1 MRRTTGQQQ
10 RHFMEYNVSDIVQEA
25 KVALDENVDS
35 SALSGFGDVDTLKLD
50 EIVESKVVDAA
61 RVIESNAPAHLLDSG
76 KAFGESI
83 GWDGQPGYG
92 AGYIHLPDDFMRL
105 VCFQMS
111 DWDYALTMAI
121 TEDSPQYQMQRSR
134 FAGVR
139 GNPQKP
145 VVAIT
150 MQPIGLVLEFY
161 SCYSGDSA
169 FIKRA
174 RYIPIPRVKNGK
186 IELCEKLK
194 PAIVYYTAYLS
205 ALSLGE
211 GDAAAAMLATARELA
226 EISSDNA

>member
-1 MRRTTGQQQ
+1 
-10 RHFMEYNVSDIVQEA
+10 MEYNVSDIVQEA
-25 KVALDENVDS
+25 KVALDENVS
-35 SALSGFGDVDTLKLD
+35 SVALSSLGDVDTLKLE
-50 EIVESKVVDAA
+50 EIIESKVVDAA
-61 RVIESNAPAHLLDSG
+61 RIIESNAPAHLLDSG

-105 VCFQMS
+105 VCIQMS

-150 MQPIGLVLEFY
+150 SQPIGLVLEFF
-161 SCYSGDSA
+161 SCYSGENA
-169 FIKRA
+169 FIKKA

-186 IELCEKLK
+186 IDICEKLRR
-194 PAIVYYTAYLS
+194 AVVYYTAYLA
-205 ALSLGE
+205 ALSLGN
-211 GDAAAAMLATARELA
+211 GDAAAAMLATAKELA
-226 EISSDNA
+226 EIAPDNA

>member
-1 MRRTTGQQQ
+1 
-10 RHFMEYNVSDIVQEA
+10 MEYLVENIIKEV

-35 SALSGFGDVDTLKLD
+35 SALSGLGDVDTLKLD

-61 RVIESNAPAHLLDSG
+61 RIIESNAPAHLLDSG

-121 TEDSPQYQMQRSR
+121 TEDSPLYQMQRSR

-150 MQPIGLVLEFY
+150 SQPIGLVLEFF
-161 SCYSGDSA
+161 SCYSGESA
-169 FIKRA
+169 FIKKA
-174 RYIPIPRVKNGK
+174 RYIPMPRIRNDK

-194 PAIVYYTAYLS
+194 PAVVYYTAYLS
-205 ALSLGE
+205 ALSMGE
-211 GDAAAAMLATARELA
+211 GDAAAALLATARELA
-226 EISSDNA
+226 EISQDN

>member
-1 MRRTTGQQQ
+1 
-10 RHFMEYNVSDIVQEA
+10 MEYNVSDIVLEA

-35 SALSGFGDVDTLKLD
+35 SALSGLGDVDTLKLD

-61 RVIESNAPAHLLDSG
+61 RIIESNAPAHLLDSG

-111 DWDYALTMAI
+111 DWDYAVTLAI

-150 MQPIGLVLEFY
+150 SQPIGLVLEFF
-161 SCYSGDSA
+161 SCYSGENA
-169 FIKRA
+169 FIKKA
-174 RYIPIPRVKNGK
+174 RYIPMPRIRNGK
-186 IELCEKLK
+186 IELCEKLRR
-194 PAIVYYTAYLS
+194 AVVYYTAYLA
-205 ALSLGE
+205 ALSLGD
-211 GDAAAAMLATARELA
+211 GDAAAALLATARELA
-226 EISSDNA
+226 EIASDNA

>member
-1 MRRTTGQQQ
+1 
-10 RHFMEYNVSDIVQEA
+10 MEYNVSDIVQEA

-35 SALSGFGDVDTLKLD
+35 SALSGLGDVDTLKLD
-50 EIVESKVVDAA
+50 EIIESKVVDAA
-61 RVIESNAPAHLLDSG
+61 MVIEQNAPAYLLDSG

-111 DWDYALTMAI
+111 DWDYAVTVALA
-121 TEDSPQYQMQRSR
+121 EDSPLYQMQRSR

-150 MQPIGLVLEFY
+150 SQPIGLVLEFF
-161 SCYSGDSA
+161 SCYSGENA
-169 FIKRA
+169 FIKKA
-174 RYIPIPRVKNGK
+174 RYIPIPRIKNGK
-186 IELCEKLK
+186 IELCEKLRR
-194 PAIVYYTAYLS
+194 AVVYYTAYLV
-205 ALSLGE
+205 ALSLGN

-226 EISSDNA
+226 EIASDNA

>member
-1 MRRTTGQQQ
+1 MRRNTEQHQ

-25 KVALDENVDS
+25 KVALDENVS
-35 SALSGFGDVDTLKLD
+35 SAALSGLDDVDTLTKE
-50 EIVESKVVDAA
+50 EIIESKVVDAA
-61 RVIESNAPAHLLDSG
+61 RAIESNAPAYLLDSG

-121 TEDSPQYQMQRSR
+121 TEDSPQYQLQRSR

-150 MQPIGLVLEFY
+150 SQPIGLVLEFF
-161 SCYSGDSA
+161 SCYSGENA
-169 FIKRA
+169 FIKKA
-174 RYIPIPRVKNGK
+174 RYIPIPRIKNGK
-186 IELCEKLK
+186 IDICEKLRR
-194 PAIVYYTAYLS
+194 AVVYYTAYLA
-205 ALSLGE
+205 ALSLGN
-211 GDAAAAMLATARELA
+211 GDAAAAMLATAKELA
-226 EISSDNA
+226 EINSASD

>member
-1 MRRTTGQQQ
+1 
-10 RHFMEYNVSDIVQEA
+10 MEYNVSDIVQEA
-25 KVALDENVDS
+25 KVALDENVS
-35 SALSGFGDVDTLKLD
+35 SAALSGLGDVDTLKLD
-50 EIVESKVVDAA
+50 EIVESKIVDAA
-61 RVIESNAPAHLLDSG
+61 MVIEQNAPAYMLDSG

-111 DWDYALTMAI
+111 DWDYAVTIAI

-150 MQPIGLVLEFY
+150 SQPIGLVLEFF
-161 SCYSGDSA
+161 SCYSGENA
-169 FIKRA
+169 FIKKA

-186 IELCEKLK
+186 IDLCEKLRR
-194 PAIVYYTAYLS
+194 AVVYYTAYLA
-205 ALSLGE
+205 ALSLGN

-226 EISSDNA
+226 EISQDN

>member
-1 MRRTTGQQQ
+1 
-10 RHFMEYNVSDIVQEA
+10 MEYNVSDIVKEA
-25 KVALDENVDS
+25 KIALDENVS
-35 SALSGFGDVDTLKLD
+35 SAALASLGDVDTLTLD
-50 EIVESKVVDAA
+50 EIIESKVADAA
-61 RVIESNAPAHLLDSG
+61 RIVENSASASLLDSG

-111 DWDYALTMAI
+111 DWDYAVTLAI

-150 MQPIGLVLEFY
+150 SQPIGLVLEFF
-161 SCYSGDSA
+161 SCYSGENA
-169 FIKRA
+169 FIKKA
-174 RYIPIPRVKNGK
+174 RYIPIPRIKNGK
-186 IELCEKLK
+186 IDLCEKLRR
-194 PAIVYYTAYLS
+194 AVVYYTAYL
-205 ALSLGE
+205 AELSLGN
-211 GDAAAAMLATARELA
+211 GDAAAAMLATAKELA
-226 EISSDNA
+226 EINSASD

>member
-1 MRRTTGQQQ
+1 
-10 RHFMEYNVSDIVQEA
+10 MEYNVSDIVQEA
-25 KVALDENVDS
+25 KVALDENVS
-35 SALSGFGDVDTLKLD
+35 SAALSGLGDVDTLKLD

-61 RVIESNAPAHLLDSG
+61 MVIEQNAPAYMLDSG

-150 MQPIGLVLEFY
+150 AQPIGLVLEFY
-161 SCYSGDSA
+161 SCYSGEDA
-169 FIKRA
+169 FIKKA
-174 RYIPIPRVKNGK
+174 RYIPIPRIKNGK
-186 IELCEKLK
+186 IDLCEKLRR
-194 PAIVYYTAYLS
+194 AVVYYTAYL
-205 ALSLGE
+205 AELSLGN

-226 EISSDNA
+226 QITTDNA

>member
-1 MRRTTGQQQ
+1 
-10 RHFMEYNVSDIVQEA
+10 MEYNVSDIVQEA

-35 SALSGFGDVDTLKLD
+35 TKLTGLGDIDTLTKE
-50 EIVESKVVDAA
+50 EIIGSKVVAA
-61 RVIESNAPAHLLDSG
+61 ATVIESQAPFYLLDSG

-83 GWDGQPGYG
+83 GWHGQPGYG
-92 AGYIHLPDDFMRL
+92 SGYIHLPDDFLRL
-105 VCFQMS
+105 VTFQMS
-111 DWDYALTMAI
+111 DWDYAVNVAI
-121 TEDSPQYQMQRSR
+121 TETDPAYQLQRSR

-161 SCYSGDSA
+161 SCYTGDNA

-174 RYIPIPRVKNGK
+174 RYIPVPRVRGGK

-205 ALSLGE
+205 ALTLGD

-226 EISSDNA
+226 EINTASE

>member
-1 MRRTTGQQQ
+1 
-10 RHFMEYNVSDIVQEA
+10 MEYNVSDIVQEA
-25 KVALDENVDS
+25 KVALDENVS
-35 SALSGFGDVDTLKLD
+35 SAALSGLGDVDTLKLD

-61 RVIESNAPAHLLDSG
+61 MVIEQNAPAYMLDSG

-150 MQPIGLVLEFY
+150 SQPIGLVLEFF
-161 SCYSGDSA
+161 SCYSGENA
-169 FIKRA
+169 FIKKA
-174 RYIPIPRVKNGK
+174 RYIPIPRIKNGK
-186 IELCEKLK
+186 IDICEKLRR
-194 PAIVYYTAYLS
+194 AVVYYTAYLA
-205 ALSLGE
+205 ALSLGN
-211 GDAAAAMLATARELA
+211 GDAAAAMLSTARELA
-226 EISSDNA
+226 EINSASD

>member
-1 MRRTTGQQQ
+1 ML
-10 RHFMEYNVSDIVQEA
+10 YNISDIVKEVKIA
-25 KVALDENVDS
+25 IDENVDS
-35 SALSGFGDVDTLKLD
+35 TSMEGLPDEDTLKLN

-61 RVIESNAPAHLLDSG
+61 MVIESNAPAYMLDSG

-111 DWDYALTMAI
+111 DWDYAVTLAI

-150 MQPIGLVLEFY
+150 SQPIGLVLEFF
-161 SCYSGDSA
+161 SCYSGENA
-169 FIKRA
+169 FIKKA
-174 RYIPIPRVKNGK
+174 RYIPIPRIKNGK
-186 IELCEKLK
+186 IDLCEKLRR
-194 PAIVYYTAYLS
+194 AVVYYTAYLA
-205 ALSLGE
+205 ALSLGN
-211 GDAAAAMLATARELA
+211 GDAAAAMLSTARELA
-226 EISSDNA
+226 EISSDNS

>member
-1 MRRTTGQQQ
+1 
-10 RHFMEYNVSDIVQEA
+10 MEYNVNDIVVEA

-35 SALSGFGDVDTLKLD
+35 TALSGLGDVDTLKLD
-50 EIVESKVVDAA
+50 EIIESKVVDAA
-61 RVIESNAPAHLLDSG
+61 RVIESNAPAYLLDSG

-111 DWDYALTMAI
+111 DWDYAVTVAI

-134 FAGVR
+134 FSGVR

-150 MQPIGLVLEFY
+150 SQPIGLVLEFF
-161 SCYSGDSA
+161 SCYSGDNA
-169 FIKRA
+169 FIKKA
-174 RYIPIPRVKNGK
+174 RYIPIPRVRNGK
-186 IELCEKLK
+186 IDLCEKLRR
-194 PAIVYYTAYLS
+194 AVVYYTAYLA
-205 ALSLGE
+205 ALSLGN
-211 GDAAAAMLATARELA
+211 GDAAAAMLSTARELA
-226 EISSDNA
+226 EITQPAE

>member
-1 MRRTTGQQQ
+1 
-10 RHFMEYNVSDIVQEA
+10 MEYTVSDIVQEA
-25 KVALDENVDS
+25 KVALDENVS
-35 SALSGFGDVDTLKLD
+35 STALSGLGDVDTLKLD
-50 EIVESKVVDAA
+50 EIVESKIVDAA
-61 RVIESNAPAHLLDSG
+61 MVIEQNAPAYMLDSG

-83 GWDGQPGYG
+83 GWDCQPGYG

-150 MQPIGLVLEFY
+150 SQPIGLVLEFF
-161 SCYSGDSA
+161 SCYSGENA
-169 FIKRA
+169 FIKKA
-174 RYIPIPRVKNGK
+174 RYIPIPRIRNHK
-186 IELCEKLK
+186 IDLCEKLK
-194 PAIVYYTAYLS
+194 PAIVYYTAYLA
-205 ALSLGE
+205 ALSLGN

>member
-1 MRRTTGQQQ
+1 
-10 RHFMEYNVSDIVQEA
+10 MEYNVSDIIQEA

-35 SALSGFGDVDTLKLD
+35 SKLTGLGDVDTLTLN
-50 EIVESKVVDAA
+50 EIINSKVVAA
-61 RVIESNAPAHLLDSG
+61 ATVIESKAPFYLLDSG
-76 KAFGESI
+76 EAFGESV
-83 GWDGQPGYG
+83 GWHGQPGYG
-92 AGYIHLPDDFMRL
+92 SGYIQLPDDFLRL
-105 VCFQMS
+105 VTFQMS
-111 DWDYALTMAI
+111 DWDYAVNVPI
-121 TEDSPQYQMQRSR
+121 TETDPVYQMQRSR

-150 MQPIGLVLEFY
+150 TQPIGLVLEFY
-161 SCYSGDSA
+161 SCYSGENA
-169 FIKRA
+169 FVKRA
-174 RYIPIPRVKNGK
+174 RYIPIPRVRNGK

-226 EISSDNA
+226 EISTDNA

>member
-1 MRRTTGQQQ
+1 
-10 RHFMEYNVSDIVQEA
+10 MEYNVSDIVQEA

-35 SALSGFGDVDTLKLD
+35 SALSGLGDVDTLKLD

-61 RVIESNAPAHLLDSG
+61 MVIEQNAPAYMLDSG

-150 MQPIGLVLEFY
+150 SQPIGLVLEFF
-161 SCYSGDSA
+161 SCYSGENA
-169 FIKRA
+169 YIKKA
-174 RYIPIPRVKNGK
+174 RYIPVPRIKNGK
-186 IELCEKLK
+186 IDLCEKLRR
-194 PAIVYYTAYLS
+194 AVVYYTAYLA
-205 ALSLGE
+205 ALSLGN

-226 EISSDNA
+226 EISSDNS